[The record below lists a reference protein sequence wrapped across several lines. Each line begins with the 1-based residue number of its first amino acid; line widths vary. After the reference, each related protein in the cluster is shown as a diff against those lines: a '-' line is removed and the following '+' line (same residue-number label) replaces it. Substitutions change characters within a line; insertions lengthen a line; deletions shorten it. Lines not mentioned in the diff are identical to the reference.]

1 MTLQG
6 RRGLANIGNTCGLN
20 ALLQSIVRLRSL
32 VNHLTTI
39 PTTNP
44 ASPLTTEL
52 TRLVQEFWIQ
62 DQSLAPKRFA
72 HAFHEAIQGRLVMG
86 DQLDMSEMWM
96 IMLDRL
102 ERELMCASHESV
114 PPWHTSNPTPSPYTP
129 MSIQAA
135 KAWTALA
142 SKMPAAWAN
151 LVNGLQVNQVVCSN
165 PKCKHV
171 YHNFE
176 PFSMLTLDIPSS
188 QSSVHEVHLSD
199 CLRAYMLPETMS
211 EWKCDKCNQQGSQKL
226 VRFWCAPSILVIA
239 LKRFSG
245 SGNKVNTPVTLPD
258 IFELTAG
265 SELCRNLGGPA
276 PAPYILK
283 AVGCHF
289 GSLGGGHYTA
299 LGRDS
304 EGAWLHLDDLNIT
317 VLPDSSQVLKNNSHA
332 YLLFYERP
340 VGASA

>member
-1 MTLQG
+1 
-6 RRGLANIGNTCGLN
+6 
-20 ALLQSIVRLRSL
+20 
-32 VNHLTTI
+32 
-39 PTTNP
+39 
-44 ASPLTTEL
+44 
-52 TRLVQEFWIQ
+52 
-62 DQSLAPKRFA
+62 
-72 HAFHEAIQGRLVMG
+72 
-86 DQLDMSEMWM
+86 
-96 IMLDRL
+96 
-102 ERELMCASHESV
+102 
-114 PPWHTSNPTPSPYTP
+114 

-135 KAWTALA
+135 KAWHDLA

-188 QSSVHEVHLSD
+188 KSEDVHLSD

-211 EWKCDKCNQQGSQKL
+211 EWKCDKCHQNGSQKL

-239 LKRFSG
+239 LKRFG
-245 SGNKVNTPVTLPD
+245 GTGHKVNTPVTLPD

-265 SELCRNLGGPA
+265 SELCRNLGGPKS
-276 PAPYILK
+276 PPYTLK

-304 EGAWLHLDDLNIT
+304 EGSWLHLDDLNIT
-317 VLPDSSQVLKNNSHA
+317 VLPDSSQVLKNNQHA
-332 YLLFYERP
+332 YMLFYER
-340 VGASA
+340 